1 MSNLK
6 DLFCNIK
13 WLIRQSF
20 GKRLGHYY
28 MDMKFL
34 KRNCTYLPKFRLNAT
49 YSKDAFVFVH

>member
-20 GKRLGHYY
+20 GKGL
-28 MDMKFL
+28 DIIIWI
-34 KRNCTYLPKFRLNAT
+34 
-49 YSKDAFVFVH
+49 

>member
-1 MSNLK
+1 MNNLK

-28 MDMKFL
+28 MSPLEKVG
-34 KRNCTYLPKFRLNAT
+34 
-49 YSKDAFVFVH
+49 SI

>member
-28 MDMKFL
+28 Q
-34 KRNCTYLPKFRLNAT
+34 
-49 YSKDAFVFVH
+49 YSVNSYVID